1 LRNSI
6 QILVFYIK
14 IKRPDSDWET
24 VTHRL
29 PSGKTVAYPYDSFS
43 LAKLAS
49 KVLYPPT
56 NRKKENIKVRIYSDY
71 KEQLIDTGEA
81 RLHQY
86 IFWEFSY
93 YLSDFRVIDWRRYEN
108 VKINPRY
115 DHKQKK
121 WFLRWWD
128 KKDKVI
134 REIWAT
140 SFVETKTYVDRE
152 VQNHKIWPKEFQ
164 RGLLKR
170 RRK

>member
-1 LRNSI
+1 MTSLLLAIVLTYKIEPEYVI
-6 QILVFYIK
+6 QEHIDLIE
-14 IKRPDSDWET
+14 I
-24 VTHRL
+24 
-29 PSGKTVAYPYDSFS
+29 
-43 LAKLAS
+43 
-49 KVLYPPT
+49 
-56 NRKKENIKVRIYSDY
+56 NRVYTR
-71 KEQLIDTGEA
+71 DTGEA